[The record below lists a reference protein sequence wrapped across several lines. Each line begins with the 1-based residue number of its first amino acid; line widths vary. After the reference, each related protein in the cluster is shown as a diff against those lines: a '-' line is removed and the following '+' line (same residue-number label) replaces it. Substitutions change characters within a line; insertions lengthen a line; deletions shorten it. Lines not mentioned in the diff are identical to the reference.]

1 MTRNHLP
8 VNPLFASATNP
19 PTGSATGRRT
29 LQSTALGR
37 HVGRVGALA
46 AALGI
51 GVMVATSP
59 AVASA
64 DTTDTSSEP
73 SSASSATSPGEP
85 SGGSTD
91 ASTTGAGP
99 SSTAD
104 EDSDATT
111 AAGSTGAGSTGAG
124 TSSTS
129 GTTSSSTQV
138 ASGVTIS
145 SSGGA
150 HTSTTEAQA
159 STPPAPEPLEG
170 TIPVET
176 PAESSEPAAP
186 VEAPEPPPNTSPVTP
201 IAQDPVAD
209 HTTSTPAN
217 DRSNS
222 NTAAADAATPPTSVN
237 AAQTVTTGASAA
249 GTTSTVGPD
258 VGTSSLDTTISAL
271 TTQATAAVTAP
282 IAPAQVAAP
291 AVGLVGFLNGIVTN
305 LLNPFLA
312 PAPATQEPVTPVIWA
327 VLGWV
332 RRELFNQSPTIT
344 YNPTTTVQ
352 TGQTVTGNLGASDPE
367 GDALTYRVT
376 RGPQYGT
383 LTIDQAT
390 GNFTYT
396 PDDIDYVAA
405 QTDSF
410 TISVADGKFNLLSLF
425 SPHDDR
431 ETIGVNVLS
440 PTVERV
446 ILDMPGGV
454 TKPVNPRYSADGKSI
469 YFSGTPAGGGR
480 GEIYQID
487 IDGTDAKC
495 LTCGLVAPTVAG
507 TDPSATINILKP
519 VPFYDG
525 TGRVVVLLN
534 NPDPR
539 YGIFEPAG
547 YNGIGSPARIV
558 NVVTPDGGGATL
570 PGLPP
575 GGILNR
581 EREMRP
587 SPDGTHVLFTR
598 IVFGQTGNFQALPI
612 VGALTASGDHYEVT
626 NARVV
631 WPTGESKQWTPDGK
645 GVIIQGG
652 AIDAGNIDDILV
664 DLSGETG
671 DILFPGSD
679 FRGTRVTGNL
689 DYDEDI
695 DMSPNKQWITV
706 GSTRGFEALTPMTR
720 IVRQNFLPVYLAA
733 IYDQYADNQVR
744 NVSNQNWAVAI
755 EDDLNRENGIPLFV
769 QDDPAT
775 AGVDEGDGWISRSMP
790 SWNAD
795 GTAVTFWESGNGDEH
810 GIAPTESRIVIAN
823 LKYTTSVGA
832 VGDTTTVFDPS
843 AFPDL
848 TTYVA
853 KTTPL
858 PPTGAYGGVGGGT
871 AVVSEVVDPTTRQ
884 TTRTVQYTNYVN
896 EDGLIL
902 NGTESAIYGPSQL
915 SVTYLADVDV
925 TDAAGATRGAL
936 DANAVVTLLPTQSV
950 TGYITSTLDGDTQT
964 IPDPTKVEDAKTGA

>member
-1 MTRNHLP
+1 MTDIHLP
-8 VNPLFASATNP
+8 VNPLFASPSSSASTAPRPSRRAAQSAAKLGGYGGMAVAAWLVTAVATGHGLAAADTTGTSSESSTTSSTSSGESS
-19 PTGSATGRRT
+19 TGSA
-29 LQSTALGR
+29 
-37 HVGRVGALA
+37 
-46 AALGI
+46 
-51 GVMVATSP
+51 ATST
-59 AVASA
+59 SG
-64 DTTDTSSEP
+64 TDTSST
-73 SSASSATSPGEP
+73 ATTGTDSTSTG
-85 SGGSTD
+85 TD
-91 ASTTGAGP
+91 ATATETT
-99 SSTAD
+99 
-104 EDSDATT
+104 
-111 AAGSTGAGSTGAG
+111 
-124 TSSTS
+124 TS
-129 GTTSSSTQV
+129 GTTSSTDQV
-138 ASGVTIS
+138 APGVTVG

-150 HTSTTEAQA
+150 HTSTPESAAPTAPETPPDSREPATSGETAEPPQA
-159 STPPAPEPLEG
+159 STPPA
-170 TIPVET
+170 T
-176 PAESSEPAAP
+176 PAPEAEQTTSNSPESNSSHAATVNATTPSTASTPSATAAAVVDTDADGGATVAQPSVKVTESSEVP
-186 VEAPEPPPNTSPVTP
+186 T
-201 IAQDPVAD
+201 AQAFRVN
-209 HTTSTPAN
+209 TTS
-217 DRSNS
+217 
-222 NTAAADAATPPTSVN
+222 
-237 AAQTVTTGASAA
+237 
-249 GTTSTVGPD
+249 
-258 VGTSSLDTTISAL
+258 SAL
-271 TTQATAAVTAP
+271 TTQTVAAAAVTAP
-282 IAPAQVAAP
+282 AAP
-291 AVGLVGFLNGIVTN
+291 TAPVATPSVGIVGFLNGIVTN

-312 PAPATQEPVTPVIWA
+312 PAPSTPEPATPVIWA

-332 RRELFNQSPTIT
+332 RRQLFNQSPTIT
-344 YNPTTTVQ
+344 YDPSTSVQ
-352 TGQTVTGNLGASDPE
+352 TGQTVTGNIGATDPE
-367 GDALTYRVT
+367 GDALTYNVT
-376 RGPQYGT
+376 KAPEHGT

-396 PDDIDYVAA
+396 PNQIDYDSA
-405 QTDSF
+405 QLDSF
-410 TISVADGKFNLLSLF
+410 TISVTDGKFNLLSLF
-425 SPHDDR
+425 SPHSDQ
-431 ETIGVNVLS
+431 ETIEVTTLN

-446 ILDMPGGV
+446 ILNMPAGI
-454 TKPVNPRYSADGKSI
+454 TKPVNPRYSEDGKSI
-469 YFSGTPAGGGR
+469 YFSGTPAAGGR
-480 GEIYQID
+480 GEIYQIN

-507 TDPSATINILKP
+507 TDPASPINILKP

-539 YGIFEPAG
+539 YAIFEPAG

-558 NVVTPDGGGATL
+558 NVITPDGGGATL

-612 VGALTASGDHYEVT
+612 LGALTANGDHYEVT

-652 AIDAGNIDDILV
+652 AIDGGNIDDIMV
-664 DLSGETG
+664 DLSGQTG
-671 DILFPGSD
+671 DILFPGSP

-695 DMSPNKQWITV
+695 DMSPNMGWITV
-706 GSTRGFEALTPMTR
+706 GSTRGLEALTPITR

-733 IYDQYADNQVR
+733 IYDQYADGQVR
-744 NVSNQNWAVAI
+744 NVSNQNWAVAV
-755 EDDLNRENGIPLFV
+755 EDDLNGENGIPLFV
-769 QDDPAT
+769 QDDPT
-775 AGVDEGDGWISRSMP
+775 TPGVDEGDGWISRSMP

-810 GIAPTESRIVIAN
+810 GIAPTESQIVIAN
-823 LKYTTSVGA
+823 LKYTTSVGP
-832 VGDTTTVFDPS
+832 VGDTTTVFNPS

-858 PPTGAYGGVGGGT
+858 PPTGTYNGVGGGT
-871 AVVSEVVDPTTRQ
+871 AVVSEVINPTTFQ
-884 TTRTVQYTNYVN
+884 TTRTVQYSNYVN

-902 NGTESAIYGPSQL
+902 NGTESAMYGPSQL

-925 TDAAGATRGAL
+925 TDATGANRGSL

-950 TGYITSTLDGDTQT
+950 TGFITSTLDGDTQT
-964 IPDPTKVEDAKTGA
+964 IPDPAKVEDAKTGA

>member
-1 MTRNHLP
+1 MTDIHLP
-8 VNPLFASATNP
+8 VNPLFASPSSSASTAPRPSRRAAQSAAKLGGYGGMAVAAWLVTAVATGHGLAAADTTGTSSESSTTSSTSSGESS
-19 PTGSATGRRT
+19 TGSA
-29 LQSTALGR
+29 
-37 HVGRVGALA
+37 
-46 AALGI
+46 
-51 GVMVATSP
+51 ATST
-59 AVASA
+59 SG
-64 DTTDTSSEP
+64 TDTSST
-73 SSASSATSPGEP
+73 ATTGTDSTSTG
-85 SGGSTD
+85 TD
-91 ASTTGAGP
+91 ATATETT
-99 SSTAD
+99 
-104 EDSDATT
+104 
-111 AAGSTGAGSTGAG
+111 
-124 TSSTS
+124 TS
-129 GTTSSSTQV
+129 GTTSSTDQV
-138 ASGVTIS
+138 APGVTVG

-150 HTSTTEAQA
+150 HTSTPESAAPTAPETPPDSSEPATSGETAEPPQA
-159 STPPAPEPLEG
+159 STPPA
-170 TIPVET
+170 T
-176 PAESSEPAAP
+176 PAPEAEQTTSNSAEPESNSSHAATVNATTPSTASTPSATAAAVVDTDADGGATVAQPSVKVTESSEVPAAQAFR
-186 VEAPEPPPNTSPVTP
+186 VN
-201 IAQDPVAD
+201 
-209 HTTSTPAN
+209 TTS
-217 DRSNS
+217 
-222 NTAAADAATPPTSVN
+222 
-237 AAQTVTTGASAA
+237 
-249 GTTSTVGPD
+249 
-258 VGTSSLDTTISAL
+258 SAL
-271 TTQATAAVTAP
+271 TTQTVAAAAVTAP
-282 IAPAQVAAP
+282 AAP
-291 AVGLVGFLNGIVTN
+291 TAPVATPSVGIVGFLNGIVTN

-312 PAPATQEPVTPVIWA
+312 PAPSTPEPATPVIWA

-332 RRELFNQSPTIT
+332 RRQLFNQSPTIT
-344 YNPTTTVQ
+344 YNPSTSVQ
-352 TGQTVTGNLGASDPE
+352 TGQTVTGNIGATDPE
-367 GDALTYRVT
+367 GDALTYNVT
-376 RGPQYGT
+376 KAPEHGT

-396 PDDIDYVAA
+396 PNEIDYDSA
-405 QTDSF
+405 QLDSF
-410 TISVADGKFNLLSLF
+410 TISVTDGKFNLLSLF
-425 SPHDDR
+425 SPHSDQ
-431 ETIGVNVLS
+431 ETIEVTTLN

-446 ILDMPGGV
+446 ILNMPAGI
-454 TKPVNPRYSADGKSI
+454 TKPVNPRYSEDGKSI
-469 YFSGTPAGGGR
+469 YFSGTPAAGGR
-480 GEIYQID
+480 GEIYQIN

-507 TDPSATINILKP
+507 TDPASPINILKP

-539 YGIFEPAG
+539 YAIFEPAG

-558 NVVTPDGGGATL
+558 NVITPDGGGATL

-612 VGALTASGDHYEVT
+612 VGALTANGDHYEVT

-652 AIDAGNIDDILV
+652 AIDAGNIDDIMV
-664 DLSGETG
+664 DLSGQTG
-671 DILFPGSD
+671 DILFPGSP

-695 DMSPNKQWITV
+695 DMSPNMGWITV
-706 GSTRGFEALTPMTR
+706 GSTRGLEALTPITR

-733 IYDQYADNQVR
+733 IYDQYADGQVR
-744 NVSNQNWAVAI
+744 NVSNQNWAVAV
-755 EDDLNRENGIPLFV
+755 EDDLNGENGIPLFV
-769 QDDPAT
+769 QDDPT
-775 AGVDEGDGWISRSMP
+775 TPGVDEGDGWISRSMP

-810 GIAPTESRIVIAN
+810 GIAPTESQIVIAN
-823 LKYTTSVGA
+823 LKYTTSVGP
-832 VGDTTTVFDPS
+832 VGDTTTVFNPS

-858 PPTGAYGGVGGGT
+858 PPTGTYNGVGGGT
-871 AVVSEVVDPTTRQ
+871 AVVSEVINPTTFQ
-884 TTRTVQYTNYVN
+884 TTRTVQYSNYVN

-902 NGTESAIYGPSQL
+902 NGTESAMYGPSQL

-925 TDAAGATRGAL
+925 TDATGANRGSL

-950 TGYITSTLDGDTQT
+950 TGFITSTLDGDTQT
-964 IPDPTKVEDAKTGA
+964 IPDPAKVEDAKTGA